1 MKGCWHLFLRN
12 RNNSQKWSEISVD
25 CRWTMNWMG
34 NENFVFN
41 DTANNTKWFQN
52 LYQGIF
58 TSLPYAFGSIYS
70 FPLIHLFWFQQ
81 NSLRLIEYFSTSIII
96 HAEKTKEIT
105 TVKEVWICELNYHK
119 IWWTFVL
126 IFSKNYEWFEKLYQT
141 FERVFHLISKYLEVG
156 LKKLGCASFF
166 QPLLGVWISDET
178 LFLVFDILLKNMCD
192 RGLVRFR
199 TSNRQ
204 QSPKLRINRWGMKSR
219 LIGL

>member
-1 MKGCWHLFLRN
+1 MISKFVPRNFYLTAFCLRLDLFL
-12 RNNSQKWSEISVD
+12 
-25 CRWTMNWMG
+25 
-34 NENFVFN
+34 
-41 DTANNTKWFQN
+41 
-52 LYQGIF
+52 
-58 TSLPYAFGSIYS
+58 
-70 FPLIHLFWFQQ
+70 PLIHLFWFQQ
-81 NSLRLIEYFSTSIII
+81 NSLRLRNSNFSNSIII

-141 FERVFHLISKYLEVG
+141 FERVFHPISKYLEVG

-178 LFLVFDILLKNMCD
+178 LFLVFHILLKNMCD

>member
-1 MKGCWHLFLRN
+1 MISKFVPRNFYLTAFCLRLDLFL
-12 RNNSQKWSEISVD
+12 
-25 CRWTMNWMG
+25 
-34 NENFVFN
+34 
-41 DTANNTKWFQN
+41 
-52 LYQGIF
+52 
-58 TSLPYAFGSIYS
+58 
-70 FPLIHLFWFQQ
+70 PLIHLFWFQQ
-81 NSLRLIEYFSTSIII
+81 NSLRLRNSNFSNSIII

-119 IWWTFVL
+119 IWWTFVS

-141 FERVFHLISKYLEVG
+141 FERVFHPKSKYLEVG

-178 LFLVFDILLKNMCD
+178 LFLVFDMCD